1 MVELQILETRFFP
14 WFLYILKEYEDAKE
28 LRMINVVPKQNFPY
42 NSGILTL
49 LKVYS
54 LQKWIL
60 VDKFPLL
67 NWDSKPKSYSCAL
80 ITHTES
86 VKNLSFLTS

>member
-14 WFLYILKEYEDAKE
+14 WFLYILKEFEDAKE
-28 LRMINVVPKQNFPY
+28 LRMINVVPKKNFPY

-67 NWDSKPKSYSCAL
+67 NWDSKPKTVIL
-80 ITHTES
+80 VLLLHT
-86 VKNLSFLTS
+86 LSLWKIYPF

>member
-14 WFLYILKEYEDAKE
+14 WFLYILKEFEDAKE
-28 LRMINVVPKQNFPY
+28 LRMINVVPKQSFPY

-67 NWDSKPKSYSCAL
+67 NWDSKPKTVIL
-80 ITHTES
+80 VLLLHT
-86 VKNLSFLTS
+86 LSLWKIYPF

>member
-14 WFLYILKEYEDAKE
+14 WFLYILKEFEDAKE

-67 NWDSKPKSYSCAL
+67 NWDSKPKTVTL
-80 ITHTES
+80 VLLLHT
-86 VKNLSFLTS
+86 LSLWKIYPF